1 MTPKPQAK
9 TELTVDELLDEIFD
23 NGVEVGG
30 DIVLERQFENNLRA
44 YKRYRTRVTK
54 EAKQALLDWHNK
66 EQVKLL
72 ERLKEK
78 KFDYTTSEDDSSEE
92 YSIDVVPVSAIQ
104 SELTK
109 LKGGVK

>member
-1 MTPKPQAK
+1 MSNTKPQAK
-9 TELTVDELLDEIFD
+9 TELTVDEIYPTWQKVKLTKL
-23 NGVEVGG
+23 GYVLQRVEV
-30 DIVLERQFENNLRA
+30 VAELQN
-44 YKRYRTRVTK
+44 
-54 EAKQALLDWHNK
+54 WHNK